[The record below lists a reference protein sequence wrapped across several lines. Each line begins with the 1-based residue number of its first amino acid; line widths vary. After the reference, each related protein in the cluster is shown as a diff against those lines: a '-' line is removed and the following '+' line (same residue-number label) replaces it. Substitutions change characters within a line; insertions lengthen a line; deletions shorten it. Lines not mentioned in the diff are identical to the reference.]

1 MLSSNDHILGIIT
14 RPFETALFFPPP
26 LSILMCS
33 CAPQGAQHLQ
43 GGNHTAFCGAELKG
57 FTLHH
62 FKPHFQP
69 PHCCLCAA
77 GESSSSLKVPYFFIA
92 VALSNPEYSHL
103 IFFVFPW
110 TEMER
115 KKNVFWCNWHL
126 IPLSKGKRKGYCFL
140 DMVTVE
146 IKDKNPCSGT
156 MKGDSTHVL
165 PYSKAKSQVFF

>member
-1 MLSSNDHILGIIT
+1 MLTVCVLLASTKLSSLYDNKDFSSCAVTPVIKHSSSFMLSSNDHILGIIT

-115 KKNVFWCNWHL
+115 KKNVFWCN
-126 IPLSKGKRKGYCFL
+126 
-140 DMVTVE
+140 
-146 IKDKNPCSGT
+146 
-156 MKGDSTHVL
+156 
-165 PYSKAKSQVFF
+165 